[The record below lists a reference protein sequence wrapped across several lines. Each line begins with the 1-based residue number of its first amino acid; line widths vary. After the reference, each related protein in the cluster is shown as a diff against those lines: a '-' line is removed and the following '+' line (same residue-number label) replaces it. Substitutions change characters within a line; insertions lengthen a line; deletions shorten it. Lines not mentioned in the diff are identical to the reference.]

1 MTKQEILTEL
11 AKATPPASLAATVV
25 AGVARS
31 DWVFAL
37 GGILLLLQIF
47 FLLWDKIWK
56 RRVQK

>member
-25 AGVARS
+25 AGVALS

-37 GGILLLLQIF
+37 GGVLLLCQLG
-47 FLLWDKIWK
+47 FLLWDRWNK
-56 RRVQK
+56 RGSK

>member
-25 AGVARS
+25 AGVALS

-37 GGILLLLQIF
+37 GGLLLLCQLV
-47 FLLWDKIWK
+47 FLFWDRWNK
-56 RRVQK
+56 RGTK